1 MPADNPRII
10 ELRRRVH
17 ADPASPAFAQL
28 AEECRRAGETDE
40 AVGACRAGLVH
51 HPDNVAARV
60 TLGRALVELGRL
72 DEAFTELT
80 QVLDAVPGN
89 LPAIRALAEIYQRRG
104 LMSEALVH
112 YRRALELAQH
122 DSDLEQTV
130 ETMKSSLEPA
140 TPPAE
145 DTGKD
150 PVTIEEL
157 FDFDSLLAQ
166 LGTEPSAA
174 PEPGVPDARIPA
186 RWGGEPM
193 FRPLV
198 VEPPVQSPI
207 QAIELTEDADD
218 SFAAI
223 ERQLREFEEQRAK
236 DERLAREVEAERRR
250 LLVMQELEEWLSA
263 IVADRRPRQTA

>member
-1 MPADNPRII
+1 MADNPRII

-40 AVGACRAGLVH
+40 AVGVCRAGLGH
-51 HPDNVAARV
+51 HPDHVAARV

-72 DEAFTELT
+72 DEAFAELT

-130 ETMKSSLEPA
+130 ATMKSSLEPA
-140 TPPAE
+140 APPAE
-145 DTGKD
+145 DASTD
-150 PVTIEEL
+150 PVKIEEL

-166 LGTEPSAA
+166 LGTEPSPA
-174 PEPGVPDARIPA
+174 PEK
-186 RWGGEPM
+186 M

-223 ERQLREFEEQRAK
+223 ERQLREFEAQRAK
-236 DERLAREVEAERRR
+236 DEGLAREVEAERRR